1 MQKIKKIIKLIIF
14 LLFIAFTGSYL
25 PALANNNSN
34 INVPAVPVLYTV
46 SVYDQNYTLQAFKI
60 NGHDYFKLRD
70 IAFILKETIIRFDVR
85 WDIRKSAIYIKS
97 GYEYHKTGGE
107 LIISDTEQTA
117 VPVSSKIYFNDKISD
132 YFAYFINGNTYM
144 KITDIAEGVGFQ
156 ADIDTESPKVIIKS
170 IPIEPNSY
178 AVTLIADCNT
188 AYFNG
193 IPITLSAQP
202 FIKNDIFYIPL
213 EPVTKLLGGTY
224 SFENNVATIELFG
237 DTYKYQIG
245 SRSIIVNGE
254 IYTISGSKALFKFPE
269 KYKPVDDNYV
279 PVIINNTVYIP
290 SQFMVEYE
298 CPFSILAGIY
308 EYPQSRSIILGN
320 FWNND
325 ERGIREVKLEDIYN
339 DLPDYFR
346 AKLNYEGVVGEVLTY
361 NIEKYANYDL
371 EVYVMRLK
379 EPSSEDIEHMDGRVC
394 TIKINHNYRTLRGLS
409 PAESAY
415 RAWLLYGYHD
425 PAYSISYKVKGG
437 YVDTIIFYTR
447 YYGSQL

>member
-1 MQKIKKIIKLIIF
+1 MQKNKKMMTLVIF
-14 LLFIAFTGSYL
+14 FLFIASIGTYL
-25 PALANNNSN
+25 PASASDSSN
-34 INVPAVPVLYTV
+34 GNFPAAPVLYTV
-46 SVYDQNYTLQAFKI
+46 SVNDQNYNLQAFAI
-60 NGHDYFKLRD
+60 NGEDYFKLRD
-70 IAFILKETIIRFDVR
+70 IAFILKETIMRFDVD
-85 WDIRKSAIYIKS
+85 WYIWENAIYIES
-97 GYEYHKTGGE
+97 GENYYETGDE
-107 LIISDTEQTA
+107 LMISDTKQTA
-117 VPVSSKIYFNDKISD
+117 SPVTSKVYINDKISD
-132 YFAYFINGNTYM
+132 YSAYFVNGNTYM
-144 KITDIAEGVGFQ
+144 KIADIAESVGFQ
-156 ADIDTESPKVIIKS
+156 ADIDTKSSKVVIKS
-170 IPIEPNSY
+170 TPIEPYSY

-224 SFENNVATIELFG
+224 SFENNVAAIELFG
-237 DTYKYQIG
+237 DTYKYQIS
-245 SRSIIVNGE
+245 SRSIIINGE
-254 IYTISGSKALFKFPE
+254 TYTISGSKALFKFPE
-269 KYKPVDDNYV
+269 EYKPVDDNYV
-279 PVIINNTVYIP
+279 PVIINDTVYIP
-290 SQFMVEYE
+290 SQFIVEYE
-298 CPFSILAGIY
+298 CPYSILAGIY

-320 FWNND
+320 FWGKD
-325 ERGIREVKLEDIYN
+325 ERGIREVKLEDIFN

-346 AKLNYEGVVGEVLTY
+346 AKLNYDGVVGEVLNY

-379 EPSSEDIEHMDGRVC
+379 EPSSEDIELIDGRVC